1 MQYYT
6 VTEGRANRLDLLRLR
21 DRSTYGLDWMVF
33 YASSNP
39 DALRQWEQFR
49 AGAHLRQAELEA
61 EATRYRAVAQGYA
74 PPWQAE
80 REVVAAEA
88 AKRVR
93 AEQSVLRAR
102 EAELDAVRQDLEE
115 IATPAPSVRPRR
127 RAATPSKQARR
138 TSSST
143 KPAKGGPRKARNTAP
158 RRRRRGSG
166 HRVRKRTPSNVSVV
180 AVGWTP
186 GGSVSERLA

>member
-39 DALRQWEQFR
+39 DAIRQWEQFKS
-49 AGAHLRQAELEA
+49 GAHLRQAELEA
-61 EATRYRAVAQGYA
+61 EAAQYRATAHGYA

-88 AKRVR
+88 VDRVR
-93 AEQSVLRAR
+93 AEQRVLRER
-102 EAELDAVRQDLEE
+102 EADLNAVRQNLEA
-115 IATPAPSVRPRR
+115 IAAPAPAAIRPRR
-127 RAATPSKQARR
+127 RAAT
-138 TSSST
+138 SST
-143 KPAKGGPRKARNTAP
+143 KRHSTSPKTAKKRASKKAR
-158 RRRRRGSG
+158 
-166 HRVRKRTPSNVSVV
+166 
-180 AVGWTP
+180 
-186 GGSVSERLA
+186 